1 MKKQFITVFC
11 MTATAASLLFC
22 ACTPF
27 QKEPEQKN
35 PPAPPPTAK
44 PVVKIDMDKVN
55 TTYDKPETKN
65 AFHAL
70 SAVKAMK
77 ELKSISYK
85 VTHAKTK
92 NAFIF
97 ELDRSGRRKVT
108 ALPAST
114 QKPIPAPE
122 AKIRQESSERF
133 HTLSHFDWEAVAY
146 KISAVPK
153 KERTYLL
160 KVRPQ
165 FKWHAG
171 RDVQLTF
178 DTQGRLVKE
187 EVIDQKNK
195 AILFRRENT
204 KFDQAGFPVEFK
216 NIWQGSS
223 DADVWQIS
231 EIKKNEPGQIKTKQ
245 K

>member
-27 QKEPEQKN
+27 QKEPEQKI
-35 PPAPPPTAK
+35 PPAPTAQ
-44 PVVKIDMDKVN
+44 PVVKIDIDKVN
-55 TTYDKPETKN
+55 TAYDKPETKT

-70 SAVKAMK
+70 SSVKAMK

-85 VTHAKTK
+85 ATHAKTK
-92 NAFIF
+92 TAFIF
-97 ELDRSGRRKVT
+97 ELERSGKRKVT
-108 ALPAST
+108 AFPTST
-114 QKPIPAPE
+114 QKPVPE
-122 AKIRQESSERF
+122 SGTKIRQESGERF

-171 RDVQLTF
+171 MDVQLTF

-187 EVIDQKNK
+187 EVIDQKSK
-195 AILFRRENT
+195 AILFHRENT
-204 KFDQAGFPVEFK
+204 KFDQAGFPAEFK

-223 DADVWQIS
+223 DADIWQIS
-231 EIKKNEPGQIKTKQ
+231 EIKKNEPGQVKTKQ